1 MVGYTRRTNT
11 CIVSLEPNK
20 HTKLFDNIEASA
32 VPKGVFRGCSK
43 LLLSRWERF
52 MPIATFWIS
61 GLETISAFLAGF
73 LLQSK
78 NKNILVAY
86 ARRTLN
92 CFVLVERKKQI
103 RKLFDMIEA
112 STVPKGVFRGGSKG
126 LDWRWECFMPIGTF
140 WISWQE
146 SIFGFVAVLLQN
158 K

>member
-1 MVGYTRRTNT
+1 
-11 CIVSLEPNK
+11 
-20 HTKLFDNIEASA
+20 
-32 VPKGVFRGCSK
+32 
-43 LLLSRWERF
+43 

-78 NKNILVAY
+78 NKNILLAY

-126 LDWRWECFMPIGTF
+126 L
-140 WISWQE
+140 
-146 SIFGFVAVLLQN
+146 V
-158 K
+158 